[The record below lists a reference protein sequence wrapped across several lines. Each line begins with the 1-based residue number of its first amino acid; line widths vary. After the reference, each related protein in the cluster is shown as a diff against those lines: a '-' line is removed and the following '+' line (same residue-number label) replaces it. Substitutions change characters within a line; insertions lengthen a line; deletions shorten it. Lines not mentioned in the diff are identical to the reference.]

1 MGFTKTSEGRVF
13 FKNAD
18 NDDLPVTRSS
28 KPIKDPILPSDTIQM
43 QTLLLLK
50 SLNTKLKDSKSDN
63 ATFKKQLVQYKATIK
78 ILEDKT
84 SAQETNYIDLEQKI
98 ASKQSEASKK
108 TSRVEN
114 SVKNTL
120 KQIEEAKDLVKKL
133 ERQNEERDGSLD
145 VLKEQV
151 TQQKSKDTAL
161 LKRQRDL
168 ETQQKAQG
176 EKMVDN
182 VAVYVALTKR
192 VSETETRNEALDNK
206 IEDATSEYLKL
217 DRKIDKAIEDRN
229 RILRKVDRIEQAV
242 LETRD
247 ALNAKAMVL
256 LTDQGAVAGVNMPQI
271 NDDILQ
277 TDPSILNKR
286 LQEENLLPWWRR
298 SIRIQGTSLALLM
311 VVGLLLG
318 WILSEARQPAP
329 TIARLAG
336 TSRATSPPTI
346 SLHTPST
353 DTQKQAIYSE
363 ATQYSDESAAS
374 TYDNTNDTSYENPYD
389 IVPESGSSFSSH
401 DLDTTAVT
409 QDNSYTRTETA
420 TEIYEKAIQQASSTP
435 EIESD
440 YGITIHKGYSDED
453 MSRSYD
459 DSKHAVT
466 THIDN
471 TIDGIETLDIF
482 NDAQMLAALNDDP
495 ERVARRL
502 NQIEPQNLA
511 PESLTTEDKTDAPA
525 AAWQK
530 PQQAKAP
537 STHTKATPSIS
548 YDAYIAELKQRIKPD
563 KNLSDIAK
571 KIEIQAFAGV
581 PEAQHDMGAIYVTG
595 HGKIK
600 KNLDRAILWF
610 EEAADNGIANAKYN
624 LGVLHHQ
631 GLGVTQSIKNAM
643 ALYEEA
649 ANLGHPEAQ
658 YNLGI
663 AHIEGIGVPYNPKRA
678 AHFFEMAAHKDVT
691 EAAYNLGLIYENGL
705 LGETRPE
712 DALLWYK
719 AAADQGSPEAQ
730 SALDQL
736 ATSLGIGI
744 DEVNRIVANLQ
755 KPAYKQTRYGG
766 GSASD
771 SAESYLTSQVQKE
784 LMRRGLYPGP
794 VDGMSGPMTRDA
806 IRAFQTATDMT
817 VDGRPS
823 QKLLSYL
830 KVQR

>member
-18 NDDLPVTRSS
+18 NDDLPKTRSTQ
-28 KPIKDPILPSDTIQM
+28 PTKDPVMPSDNVQM

-50 SLNTKLKDSKSDN
+50 SLNTKLKSARSDST
-63 ATFKKQLVQYKATIK
+63 TFKKQLTQYKATIK

-84 SAQETNYIDLEQKI
+84 VAQENNYIDLEQKV
-98 ASKQSEASKK
+98 ASKQNEASKK

-120 KQIEEAKDLVKKL
+120 KQIEEAKDLVKEL
-133 ERQNEERDGSLD
+133 ERKNAERDGSLEA
-145 VLKEQV
+145 LKDKITE
-151 TQQKSKDTAL
+151 QKSKDDML
-161 LKRQRDL
+161 LKRQKSI
-168 ETQQKAQG
+168 ETQQKVQG

-206 IEDATSEYLKL
+206 IEDATSDYLKL

-256 LTDQGAVAGVNMPQI
+256 LTDQGAVAGVNMPQV

-277 TDPSILNKR
+277 TDPSVLHRR

-298 SIRIQGTSLALLM
+298 SIRIQGTSLALM
-311 VVGLLLG
+311 MIVVLLLG
-318 WILSEARQPAP
+318 WILSEARHPAP
-329 TIARLAG
+329 ITLANN
-336 TSRATSPPTI
+336 SRAAMPPTI
-346 SLHTPST
+346 SLHTSST
-353 DTQKQAIYSE
+353 VDQDQTDYART
-363 ATQYSDESAAS
+363 TQYSDEAY
-374 TYDNTNDTSYENPYD
+374 TPTREPSYENPYD
-389 IVPESGSSFSSH
+389 VTPTTDSSY
-401 DLDTTAVT
+401 DDYTAENTIQEQV
-409 QDNSYTRTETA
+409 YTREETA
-420 TEIYEKAIQQASSTP
+420 EEIYEKAIQQAAEVPATD
-435 EIESD
+435 SD

-453 MSRSYD
+453 MSRSNNSNQNTATAHSD
-459 DSKHAVT
+459 K
-466 THIDN
+466 
-471 TIDGIETLDIF
+471 TIDGAETLDIH
-482 NDAQMLAALNDDP
+482 NDTQMLAALNADP
-495 ERVARRL
+495 ERVAQRL
-502 NQIEPQNLA
+502 NQIEPQ
-511 PESLTTEDKTDAPA
+511 SLTTEDRSAPPA
-525 AAWQK
+525 ST
-530 PQQAKAP
+530 QQAQKRP
-537 STHTKATPSIS
+537 EATPVQQQVQQQVQKQKTTPPVI
-548 YDAYIAELKQRIKPD
+548 DGAYIAALKRRIKPD
-563 KNLSDIAK
+563 RNLTDIAQ
-571 KIEIQAFAGV
+571 KIENQAFAGV
-581 PEAQHDMGAIYVTG
+581 PEAQHDMGAIYVAG
-595 HGKIK
+595 HGKIPK
-600 KNLDRAILWF
+600 DMDRAILWF
-610 EEAADNGIANAKYN
+610 EEAANNGIANAKYN

-631 GLGVTQSIKNAM
+631 GLGVTQSIKRAM
-643 ALYEEA
+643 TLYEEA
-649 ANLGHPEAQ
+649 AELGHPEAQ

-663 AHIEGIGVPYNPKRA
+663 AHIEGIGVSYNPKRA
-678 AHFFEMAAHKDVT
+678 AYFFQMAANKDVT

-755 KPAYKQTRYGG
+755 RSPAQTKINYGG
-766 GSASD
+766 GSASS
-771 SAESYLTSQVQKE
+771 SAQNYMTSQVQKE

-794 VDGMSGPMTRDA
+794 VDGMSGPMTTDA
-806 IRAFQTATDMT
+806 IKAFQTAAGMHIN
-817 VDGRPS
+817 GKPS
-823 QKLLSYL
+823 QELLSYL
-830 KVQR
+830 KR